1 MTTNTMKNP
10 EYEQYT
16 LRVVYWPILTL
27 LMRHE
32 FYTNI
37 QLVRGGFWEVFTQ
50 LLDSKLNNSK
60 IAYPIDLKF
69 SGKMHLH

>member
-1 MTTNTMKNP
+1 
-10 EYEQYT
+10 
-16 LRVVYWPILTL
+16 
-27 LMRHE
+27 MRHE

-69 SGKMHLH
+69 SGKMHLHKKNIHI